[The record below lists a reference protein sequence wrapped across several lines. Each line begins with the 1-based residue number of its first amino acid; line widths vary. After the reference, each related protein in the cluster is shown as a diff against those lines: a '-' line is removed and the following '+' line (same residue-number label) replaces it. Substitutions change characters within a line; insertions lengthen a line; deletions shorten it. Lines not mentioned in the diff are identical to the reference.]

1 MKITADTNLKIELK
15 PTVNLQI
22 SEQLQP
28 ISINQSINIKPYIF

>member
-1 MKITADTNLKIELK
+1 MKITADTNSEIELRY
-15 PTVNLQI
+15 TANSQI